1 MRKLVFGILFLL
13 AGQASAGQ
21 PLAPPA
27 VGAGPGAGQNKAG
40 VGGRPPGRAET
51 GVATGARTI
60 DMRAPD
66 FLEQIEA
73 LKAANPDKQL
83 AFICRTGHRST
94 IVVQGLEAQG
104 LKDLINVTE
113 GMKGSD
119 KGPGWLARKLPV
131 SQPQ

>member
-13 AGQASAGQ
+13 AGPASAEQ
-21 PLAPPA
+21 LMAPPD
-27 VGAGPGAGQNKAG
+27 VEAGLEAGKIMLVDVRTPAEW
-40 VGGRPPGRAET
+40 AET